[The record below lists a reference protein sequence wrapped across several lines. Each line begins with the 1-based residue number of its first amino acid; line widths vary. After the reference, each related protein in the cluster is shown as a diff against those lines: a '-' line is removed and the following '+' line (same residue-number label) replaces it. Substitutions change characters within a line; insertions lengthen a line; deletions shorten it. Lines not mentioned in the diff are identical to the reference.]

1 MRSDQT
7 QRSIHCVWRFDTEST
22 DRSSALYRIVEKKKF
37 CLDLACGV
45 TTVIAGFIIYV
56 IFGQDVCETFGFG
69 VSLSDR
75 EFD

>member
-1 MRSDQT
+1 MRSDQK
-7 QRSIHCVWRFDTEST
+7 QRSIHCVWRFDKGSKV
-22 DRSSALYRIVEKKKF
+22 RSSALYRIVIF
-37 CLDLACGV
+37 VSTCGV

>member
-1 MRSDQT
+1 MHNPDINSLHDLVKLLVGASAEVDVAIE
-7 QRSIHCVWRFDTEST
+7 QR
-22 DRSSALYRIVEKKKF
+22 VEE
-37 CLDLACGV
+37 G